1 MDLVM
6 AKERGKRTKKI
17 LHLFHLL
24 IEFLRH
30 IFTSSAVSVGKT
42 ATSESKNVVSKSKKT
57 GKNVSKSASSKSSV
71 IVKGSLA
78 AGSTGASS
86 ISLTGL
92 TAGTIIS
99 AKTLGMV
106 LIVGTLFLGG
116 LGTYSY
122 ITHQNPLNLFGA
134 LGKSQA
140 NTGNPSSNQPP
151 TAIQPSS
158 TNTPVQ
164 SSGYSSSSLSSS
176 TSGNS
181 YLSSQN
187 SHQKHLNSNNT
198 SLNDNGTTPPSINYT
213 VP

>member
-1 MDLVM
+1 
-6 AKERGKRTKKI
+6 
-17 LHLFHLL
+17 
-24 IEFLRH
+24 
-30 IFTSSAVSVGKT
+30 
-42 ATSESKNVVSKSKKT
+42 
-57 GKNVSKSASSKSSV
+57 
-71 IVKGSLA
+71 
-78 AGSTGASS
+78 
-86 ISLTGL
+86 
-92 TAGTIIS
+92 
-99 AKTLGMV
+99 MV

>member
-1 MDLVM
+1 M

-17 LHLFHLL
+17 LHLLHLL

-122 ITHQNPLNLFGA
+122 MTHQNPLNLFGA

-140 NTGNPSSNQPP
+140 TTGNPNSNQPP

-164 SSGYSSSSLSSS
+164 SSGRSSLSLSAS

-181 YLSSQN
+181 HLSSQN
-187 SHQKHLNSNNT
+187 SHQKQLNSNNT